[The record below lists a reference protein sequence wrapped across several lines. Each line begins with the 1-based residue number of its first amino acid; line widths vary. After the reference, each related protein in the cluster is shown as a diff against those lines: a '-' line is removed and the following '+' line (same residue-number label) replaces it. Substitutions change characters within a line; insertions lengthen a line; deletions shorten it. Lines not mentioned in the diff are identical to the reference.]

1 MKRLLISLC
10 ALSLL
15 PACAEGPSRNVWTGA
30 AAGAILGAG
39 AGTLAGGDD
48 GRNAAIGAAVGAIA
62 GAAAGKYM
70 DEQERKLREQTAGTG
85 IGVERQGDQIAL
97 TMPSGITFD
106 VNSATIKPDFY
117 TTLNQVSSTLV
128 EYPSTAVD
136 VVGHASS
143 DGPDDYNMQLSQ
155 KRALSVRDYLVAQV
169 VSDIRIR
176 AIGMGETQPIA
187 DNSTEEG
194 RKANRRVE
202 IILTP
207 VTDGTT
213 TTG

>member
-1 MKRLLISLC
+1 MKRLAIAVC
-10 ALSLL
+10 AVSMLA
-15 PACAEGPSRNVWTGA
+15 ACAEGPSRNVWTGA

-62 GAAAGKYM
+62 GAAVGDYM
-70 DEQERKLREQTAGTG
+70 DKQERALREQTAGTG

-97 TMPSGITFD
+97 TMPSSITFD
-106 VNSATIKPDFY
+106 FDSATIKPDFY
-117 TTLNQVSSTLV
+117 ATLNDVTSTLV

-136 VVGHASS
+136 VVGYASS
-143 DGPDDYNMQLSQ
+143 EGKAEYNLDLS
-155 KRALSVRDYLVAQV
+155 KRRAVSVQNYLIGQGVAPV
-169 VSDIRIR
+169 RLK
-176 AIGMGETQPIA
+176 ATGMGIANPIA

-194 RKANRRVE
+194 RRANRRVE

-207 VTDGTT
+207 VTS
-213 TTG
+213 

>member
-1 MKRLLISLC
+1 M
-10 ALSLL
+10 
-15 PACAEGPSRNVWTGA
+15 
-30 AAGAILGAG
+30 
-39 AGTLAGGDD
+39 
-48 GRNAAIGAAVGAIA
+48 GAIA

-155 KRALSVRDYLVAQV
+155 KRALSVRDYLVAQG

>member
-155 KRALSVRDYLVAQV
+155 KRALSVRDYLVAQG

-176 AIGMGETQPIA
+176 AIGMGETQTIA
-187 DNSTEEG
+187 ENSTEEG